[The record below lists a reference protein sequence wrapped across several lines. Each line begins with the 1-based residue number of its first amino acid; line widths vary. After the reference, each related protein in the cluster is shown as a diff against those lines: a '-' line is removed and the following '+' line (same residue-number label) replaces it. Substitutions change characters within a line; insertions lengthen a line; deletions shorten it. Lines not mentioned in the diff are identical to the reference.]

1 MFSTG
6 FTSLMSYFFFLYWS
20 LSLSLCMVFG
30 SVSSNTDEV
39 LSINPSGNILS
50 FKTLTSIIRTGL
62 PILAELIDLVNSVI
76 IFLSQMIL
84 LRWLTFILGSQ
95 TVILTVLLF
104 WISFFQM
111 LVFVQQLLP
120 LLWEILIMFL
130 SRFYWLSIKFTKGC
144 SISLHSLWLFSCWLG
159 WSSWSFERC
168 SMGGYLWTWCFCCC

>member
-1 MFSTG
+1 MRFSGSTHLLMF
-6 FTSLMSYFFFLYWS
+6 
-20 LSLSLCMVFG
+20 LSL
-30 SVSSNTDEV
+30 E
-39 LSINPSGNILS
+39 
-50 FKTLTSIIRTGL
+50 TLTSIIRTGL

-168 SMGGYLWTWCFCCC
+168 SMGEYLWTWCFCC